1 MNLTATV
8 ITAIISFCVSF
19 FLGGILTFVTARLK
33 GVRKRENALQDGL
46 KSLLRGQI
54 IEYHDKYTDRG
65 FCPIYAKEAA
75 TRSYEAYHALGGNG
89 VITSLY
95 EDIMELPVSL
105 KADKTQEAKK

>member
-1 MNLTATV
+1 MSVTATV
-8 ITAIISFCVSF
+8 ITAIISCCVSF

-33 GVRKRENALQDGL
+33 GVRKREKALQDGVE
-46 KSLLRGQI
+46 SLLRSQL

-75 TRSYEAYHALGGNG
+75 RRSYEAYHALGGNG

-95 EDIMELPVSL
+95 EEIMELPVGP
-105 KADKTQEAKK
+105 KADKTKEVKE